1 MGIVAPAR
9 LLSRSGCSTAK
20 PMSVCPHTL
29 EPVTIMNTIRTT
41 GAQQIPVSKSL
52 RTMLKLILLGACVA
66 TGINS
71 AISPASAEEPT
82 FASVRK
88 AGELRCGAAL
98 APPFVVRD
106 PKTGAYT
113 GAFSD
118 LCRKFGEDVLK
129 VKVRFVDTTWD
140 DMVAGLQTDKWDL
153 AMSINRTPAREQ
165 VINFSTAVLRND
177 TDFVYSRSDPKLPA
191 QIRSVA
197 DIDKPGVVI
206 AVVQG
211 TTDDRAI
218 TPAIRQ
224 AQILR
229 LPDADS
235 TRLAVIS
242 HRANLLADQSEP
254 NLIFQ
259 AAHPDWAAIF
269 RPDPPFNLQDVA
281 FGLNKSYTPADLNL
295 LNQFIEQQT
304 KSGFVQTRVD
314 AAVKQAAQSVKQ

>member
-1 MGIVAPAR
+1 MKTMHPAEAQSIFDRKTLRSTLKSIV
-9 LLSRSGCSTAK
+9 L
-20 PMSVCPHTL
+20 SVC
-29 EPVTIMNTIRTT
+29 I
-41 GAQQIPVSKSL
+41 AS
-52 RTMLKLILLGACVA
+52 
-66 TGINS
+66 GIGS
-71 AISPASAEEPT
+71 AMAPASAEETT
-82 FASVRK
+82 FASIRK

-106 PKTGAYT
+106 PKTGDYS

-118 LCRKFGEDVLK
+118 LCRKFGESVLK

-140 DMVAGLQTDKWDL
+140 SMVAGLQTNKWDL
-153 AMSINRTPAREQ
+153 AMAINRTPVREQ
-165 VINFSTAVLRND
+165 VINFSTAVVRND
-177 TDFVYSRSDPKLPA
+177 TDFVYSRTDSKLPTP
-191 QIRSVA
+191 IKSVA
-197 DIDKPGVVI
+197 DIDKPGIVI

-211 TTDDRAI
+211 TTDDKAI
-218 TPAIRQ
+218 TPAIKQ

-242 HRANLLADQSEP
+242 HRADLLADQSDA

-259 AAHPDWAAIF
+259 AAHPDWAEIF
-269 RPDPPFNLQDVA
+269 RATPSFNLQDVA
-281 FGLNKSYTPADLNL
+281 FGLNKSFTAADLNL

-304 KSGFVQTRVD
+304 RTGFVKTSVD

>member
-1 MGIVAPAR
+1 
-9 LLSRSGCSTAK
+9 
-20 PMSVCPHTL
+20 MSALPHLT
-29 EPVTIMNTIRTT
+29 ESMTIMKTT
-41 GAQQIPVSKSL
+41 HITAVHRAAIAKTLRSLFKSFFAV
-52 RTMLKLILLGACVA
+52 ACVA
-66 TGINS
+66 VSTGSVIAPAHAADSS
-71 AISPASAEEPT
+71 AFE
-82 FASVRK
+82 SVRK

-129 VKVRFVDTTWD
+129 VKVKFVDTTWD
-140 DMVAGLQTDKWDL
+140 SMIAGLQTDKWDL
-153 AMSINRTPAREQ
+153 AMAINRTPVREQ
-165 VINFSTAVLRND
+165 VISFSTAVVRNE
-177 TDFVYSRSDPKLPA
+177 TNFVYNRTDPKVPK

-197 DIDKPGVVI
+197 DIDKPGLVI

-211 TTDDRAI
+211 TTDDKAI
-218 TPAIRQ
+218 SPALKQ

-235 TRLAVIS
+235 TRLALIS
-242 HRANLLADQSEP
+242 HRANFLADQSDA

-259 AAHPDWAAIF
+259 AAHPDWAEIYHVQ
-269 RPDPPFNLQDVA
+269 PPFNLQDVA
-281 FGLNKSYTPADLNL
+281 FGLNKTYTDADLKV

-304 KSGFVQTRVD
+304 KSGFIKTSVD
-314 AAVKQAAQSVKQ
+314 AAVKQAAQSVNQ

>member
-1 MGIVAPAR
+1 
-9 LLSRSGCSTAK
+9 
-20 PMSVCPHTL
+20 
-29 EPVTIMNTIRTT
+29 MNRTQPIEVQPLAARTT
-41 GAQQIPVSKSL
+41 LRSILKSIVLSACIVSGVGS
-52 RTMLKLILLGACVA
+52 V
-66 TGINS
+66 
-71 AISPASAEEPT
+71 ISPARADETT
-82 FASVRK
+82 FASIRK

-106 PKTGAYT
+106 PKTGDYT

-118 LCRKFGEDVLK
+118 LCRKFGQDVLK

-140 DMVAGLQTDKWDL
+140 NMVAGLQTDKWDL
-153 AMSINRTPAREQ
+153 AMAINRTPVREQ
-165 VINFSTAVLRND
+165 VINFSAAVVRND
-177 TDFVYSRSDPKLPA
+177 TDFVYSRSNPKLPA
-191 QIRSVA
+191 QVKSLA
-197 DIDKPGVVI
+197 DVDKPGIVI

-211 TTDDRAI
+211 TTDDKAI

-242 HRANLLADQSEP
+242 HRADLLADQSDA

-259 AAHPDWAAIF
+259 AAHTDWAEIL
-269 RPDPPFNLQDVA
+269 RPTPPFNLQDVA
-281 FGLNKSYTPADLNL
+281 FGLNKSYTTADLNL

-304 KSGFVQTRVD
+304 KAGFVKTSVE

>member
-1 MGIVAPAR
+1 
-9 LLSRSGCSTAK
+9 
-20 PMSVCPHTL
+20 
-29 EPVTIMNTIRTT
+29 MNTIRTT

>member
-1 MGIVAPAR
+1 MN
-9 LLSRSGCSTAK
+9 STQPIEAQ
-20 PMSVCPHTL
+20 PLAT
-29 EPVTIMNTIRTT
+29 RTT
-41 GAQQIPVSKSL
+41 LRSILKSIVLSACIVSGVG
-52 RTMLKLILLGACVA
+52 TV
-66 TGINS
+66 
-71 AISPASAEEPT
+71 ISPAYAEETT
-82 FASVRK
+82 FASIRK

-106 PKTGAYT
+106 PKTGDYT

-118 LCRKFGEDVLK
+118 LCRKFGQDVLK

-140 DMVAGLQTDKWDL
+140 NMIAGLQADKWDL
-153 AMSINRTPAREQ
+153 AMAINRTPVREQ
-165 VINFSTAVLRND
+165 VINFSTAVVRND
-177 TDFVYSRSDPKLPA
+177 TDFVYSRSNPKLPA
-191 QIRSVA
+191 RVKSLA
-197 DIDKPGVVI
+197 DVDKPGIVI

-211 TTDDRAI
+211 TTDDKAI
-218 TPAIRQ
+218 TPSIKQ

-242 HRANLLADQSEP
+242 HRADLLADQSDA

-259 AAHPDWAAIF
+259 AAHTDWAEIL
-269 RPDPPFNLQDVA
+269 RVTPPFNLQDVA
-281 FGLNKSYTPADLNL
+281 FGLNKSYTTADLNL

-304 KSGFVQTRVD
+304 KAGFVKTSVD